1 MDLVQPVCVEEE
13 PRLVF
18 APRVDEPIQGG
29 VAEQGHPTITE
40 FDHLEFVDLT
50 LFIGL
55 HREIDHGRTVNLS
68 CADLL
73 FTHNGTLPTLRGFM
87 RGPAR

>member
-1 MDLVQPVCVEEE
+1 MMVGHG
-13 PRLVF
+13 LVF
-18 APRVDEPIQGG
+18 INRLRHAF
-29 VAEQGHPTITE
+29 TE